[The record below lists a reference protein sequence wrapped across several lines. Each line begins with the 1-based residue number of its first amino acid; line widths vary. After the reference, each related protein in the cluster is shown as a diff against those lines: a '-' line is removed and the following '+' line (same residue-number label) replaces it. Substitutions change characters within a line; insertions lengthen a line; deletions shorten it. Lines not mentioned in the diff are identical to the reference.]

1 MLLHGMYAV
10 QWRSLQKSGLTYKVL
25 FREKV
30 KRKDEESGEKDL
42 KRRKEIIVFIQ
53 SIFL

>member
-1 MLLHGMYAV
+1 MEVIAKV
-10 QWRSLQKSGLTYKVL
+10 RTYISTKVL